1 MENKYIKKI
10 GRPKIY
16 SKEEITAHRTAY
28 MIAQPWFC
36 ECCNYNYRL
45 TGKWKHLK
53 TKKHKIN
60 SEIEI

>member
-1 MENKYIKKI
+1 MENKDIIKTDD
-10 GRPKIY
+10 GRLHQQ
-16 SKEEITAHRTAY
+16 EITAHRTAY

-36 ECCNYNYRL
+36 ECCHYNYRL

-60 SEIEI
+60 SGKY